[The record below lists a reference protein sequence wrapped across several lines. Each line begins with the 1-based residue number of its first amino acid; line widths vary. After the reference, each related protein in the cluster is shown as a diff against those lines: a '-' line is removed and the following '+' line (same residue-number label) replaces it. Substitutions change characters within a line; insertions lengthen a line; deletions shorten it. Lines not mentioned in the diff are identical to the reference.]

1 MYKKR
6 MKLFLFS
13 FIFLISFPLFSQKEV
28 SSFDTTHSPKKAV
41 ILSAI
46 LPGAGQVYNKKW
58 WKVPIIYAGLG
69 TSVYFFIRNNRE
81 YHLHRDEYLYR
92 INNGG
97 LTQNPDLEIYSE
109 GNLRTI
115 IDQYQKWRDLSVVAI
130 AGVYALQLVDAAV
143 DGYLFR
149 LDTSND
155 LSFHFRPSFIQ
166 TPYSFHP
173 ALRVKIKF

>member
-1 MYKKR
+1 

-69 TSVYFFIRNNRE
+69 TAVYFFIRNNRE

-109 GNLRTI
+109 
-115 IDQYQKWRDLSVVAI
+115 
-130 AGVYALQLVDAAV
+130 
-143 DGYLFR
+143 
-149 LDTSND
+149 
-155 LSFHFRPSFIQ
+155 
-166 TPYSFHP
+166 
-173 ALRVKIKF
+173 